1 MKYLILLMLV
11 MFSCNVNA
19 TTESEV
25 RNFIHKKFQEVKKM
39 SDRTKNFHINQCLE
53 YIDRTLGFVGDC
65 IITIFILED
74 YLYKTDSLNEPGMS
88 QVRKKIFLDMITIE
102 KHSCNTIKKYVH
114 KDEYYKHLYNNVCQL
129 LEADKRRYE
138 QTKNECM
145 KKDFNHDRLLCLT
158 YKFE

>member
-1 MKYLILLMLV
+1 MKYLILFLLV

-25 RNFIHKKFQEVKKM
+25 RNYIQKRFQEVKKM
-39 SDRTKNFHINQCLE
+39 SNETKNQSINDCLQ
-53 YIDRTLGFVGDC
+53 YIDHLSFIGNC

-74 YLYKTDSLNEPGMS
+74 YEYKMSLYDYTIP
-88 QVRKKIFLDMITIE
+88 QVSSKIFLDKVTIQ

-114 KDEYYKHLYNNVCQL
+114 KDEYYKHLYNNVCDT
-129 LEADKRRYE
+129 LEYNKRRYE
-138 QTKNECM
+138 RFKNDCM
-145 KKDFNHDRLLCLT
+145 KKDYFRDRLICLN